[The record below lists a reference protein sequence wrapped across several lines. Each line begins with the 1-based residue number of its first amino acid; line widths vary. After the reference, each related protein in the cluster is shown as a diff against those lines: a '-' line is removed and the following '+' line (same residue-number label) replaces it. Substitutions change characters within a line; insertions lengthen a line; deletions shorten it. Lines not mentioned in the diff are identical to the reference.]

1 VERWKDVKEKK
12 KYPMNPLAK
21 TMSYSTRIKRFNKE
35 KDEIL
40 RKSMGI
46 PAMDLADKLERLVAW
61 WNV

>member
-1 VERWKDVKEKK
+1 VKEKK